1 MIGGRLNRTVVKKFC
16 DVSCSLK
23 KRKLYQKSK
32 DDKVEFTLGVKI
44 GSASLDFFVKFCN
57 GQVAHCQQKYVHVD
71 EVGTLGSVRGCSD
84 DST

>member
-1 MIGGRLNRTVVKKFC
+1 MNRIVVKKFC

-44 GSASLDFFVKFCN
+44 GSASLDFFVRFCN
-57 GQVAHCQQKYVHVD
+57 GQLRWPIVNRSMC
-71 EVGTLGSVRGCSD
+71 TWTR
-84 DST
+84 